1 MQLHHVIT
9 NRLVNA
15 DYIIRPVI
23 STKRK
28 FISEHTKTTTKYA
41 AWFSGHG
48 VVCPLFA
55 DVTFWN
61 TQPIKTLMDWIK
73 NKYYTMC
80 EYISNASSFCC
91 HFLLS
96 GFLCVHLCEYIFQ
109 RFMWLLPFSFKLFPL
124 CTSMWIHLQRFMCF
138 IAIFF

>member
-1 MQLHHVIT
+1 M
-9 NRLVNA
+9 
-15 DYIIRPVI
+15 
-23 STKRK
+23 KRWRCIHIDVYK
-28 FISEHTKTTTKYA
+28 GKSLKENGEHTKTTTKYA

-91 HFLLS
+91 HFLLNF
-96 GFLCVHLCEYIFQ
+96 FLCVRDDSLCD
-109 RFMWLLPFSFKLFPL
+109 SSTK
-124 CTSMWIHLQRFMCF
+124 
-138 IAIFF
+138 